1 MSLKYHECDNP
12 DVEWEDFEL
21 GDLGE
26 TVERRGFCKNCKKN
40 VREVWIFSCELVDE

>member
-26 TVERRGFCKNCKKN
+26 TVERRGFCKNCKKRN
-40 VREVWIFSCELVDE
+40 LVEIPGLKKYG